1 MWSINL
7 KNMNGIEQKKEKY
20 MLWISFLLP
29 IVLLVLLIWGFLKYG
44 PLGVFEADVPPIENL
59 FVQRVLF
66 SPEHIELEVFNDG
79 PEPVTVAQMTVNEV
93 IWQFDM
99 TPKNTLEPRETGKVR
114 LFYPWI
120 EGDPLIFKLISS
132 NGVVFEKEVPVA
144 FRTPVF
150 DFVYFKTFVLL
161 GLYVGV
167 IPVLL
172 GLLWFPFLRKLKGK
186 GYSFLLSLTVG
197 LLIFLGFDTLAESM
211 ELVGDLPSAFNGV
224 GILVIGF
231 FLAILILSSV
241 SYRTEFHRQN
251 GSEHFQSLLWAY
263 LIALGIG
270 LHNLGEGLAIGSAYA
285 IGEVALGGT
294 LVIGFMAHNLTEGLA
309 IVSPLTRTFGQVKKF
324 FGHIIMMGLLAGVPT
339 VFGALIGGFAY
350 SPVYAVLFLAI
361 GAGAIFDVSFDI
373 LHYMA
378 KGRWISLFSGTN
390 VMGFLAGLLIM
401 YATGFLVLA

>member
-1 MWSINL
+1 MTEL
-7 KNMNGIEQKKEKY
+7 VHEKKGWK
-20 MLWISFLLP
+20 LWLSFLLP
-29 IVLLVLLIWGFLKYG
+29 VILLVALIWGFLKYG
-44 PLGVFEADVPPIENL
+44 PLGVFKADVPPIENL
-59 FVQRVLF
+59 FIQRVLF
-66 SPEHIELEVFNDG
+66 SPEYVELEVFNDG

-99 TPKNTLEPRETGKVR
+99 EPDNTLEPHEKGMVK

-120 EGDPLIFKLISS
+120 EGDPLVFKLISS
-132 NGVVFEKEVPVA
+132 NGVIFEKEVPVA

-150 DFVYFKTFVLL
+150 DSVYFKTFVLL

-186 GYSFLLSLTVG
+186 AYGFLLSLTIG
-197 LLIFLGFDTLAESM
+197 LLLFLGFDTLAESI
-211 ELVGDLPSAFNGV
+211 ELIGDLPSTFNGV

-231 FLAILILSSV
+231 FLSILILSFV
-241 SYRTEFHRQN
+241 SQKTEFHKQN
-251 GSEHFQSLLWAY
+251 SGEHFQALLWAY

-285 IGEVALGGT
+285 IGEIALGGT

-309 IVSPLTRTFGQVKKF
+309 IVAPLTRTFGQVKKF
-324 FGHIIMMGLLAGVPT
+324 FGHVLVMGLLAGVPT
-339 VFGALIGGFAY
+339 IFGALIGGFSY

-378 KGRWISLFSGTN
+378 KGRWISLFTGTN
-390 VMGFLAGLLIM
+390 VLGFLAGLLIM
-401 YATGFLVLA
+401 YGTGFLVVA